1 MNTTKKSSAN
11 KSIALA
17 VGGAF
22 LLSVGTAS
30 FAAGENPFAIKSLS
44 SGYQV
49 AEADAK
55 KMKDGKC
62 GTGKCGANKK
72 KATEKAADGKCS
84 AEMKGKEGS
93 CSADKAKEGS
103 CSAEKAAEG
112 KCSAEMMK
120 EHEGKCSAE
129 MKGKEGACHADKK

>member
-1 MNTTKKSSAN
+1 MTVSN
-11 KSIALA
+11 KTIALA
-17 VGGAF
+17 VGGAL

-30 FAAGENPFAIKSLS
+30 FAASQNPFAIKSLS

-49 AEADAK
+49 ADADMK

-72 KATEKAADGKCS
+72 AAAAEKMEKEGSSSADK
-84 AEMKGKEGS
+84 MKEGS
-93 CSADKAKEGS
+93 CHGDMKAKEGS

-112 KCSAEMMK
+112 KCSAEM
-120 EHEGKCSAE
+120 
-129 MKGKEGACHADKK
+129 KGKEGSCHADKK